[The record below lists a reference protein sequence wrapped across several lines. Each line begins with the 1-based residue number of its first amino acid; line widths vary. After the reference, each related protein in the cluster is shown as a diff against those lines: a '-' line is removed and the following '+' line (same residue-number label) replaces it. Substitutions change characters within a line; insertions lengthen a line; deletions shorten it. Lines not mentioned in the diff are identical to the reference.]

1 MGEAWHESGLGGKHA
16 LSSVVSVQSARDTV
30 RFWRAVFGKATE
42 TLVSQWPEVFWD
54 LQNRLPHLDYLF
66 AKLEGLSI
74 SSDTLPRRGMERDFK
89 REKVLRIVAL
99 QLADAAR
106 IRAELARQS
115 ESALQRREQ
124 ELRRLLATP
133 CVLSLD
139 QIVVNRFLEKM
150 DSHPALGQAHQEIR
164 KQLVIIHKEVQQE
177 LAELRASRK
186 KIDGKCGTLSL
197 MVTELAQYLWH
208 CQMIC
213 VFYPS
218 PAKQYALIR
227 DILACVST
235 PSCLAC
241 GKQHRLSGWRAVR
254 ARDHGKR
261 RRVKIIGATQW

>member
-1 MGEAWHESGLGGKHA
+1 MGEAWHESGLGSKHA

-54 LQNRLPHLDYLF
+54 LQNRLPHLDSLF

-106 IRAELARQS
+106 IRAELAQQS
-115 ESALQRREQ
+115 EAELQREEQ
-124 ELRRLLATP
+124 ELSRLLATP
-133 CVLSLD
+133 CILSLEPL
-139 QIVVNRFLEKM
+139 VVSRFLKVM
-150 DSHPALGQAHQEIR
+150 DSCPALAHAHQEIR
-164 KQLVIIHKEVQQE
+164 KQLVVIHKKIRQE
-177 LAELRASRK
+177 LDDLRTNRK
-186 KIDGKCGTLSL
+186 KIDGRCGTLSQ
-197 MVTELAQYLWH
+197 MVTELAQYFWN
-208 CQMIC
+208 CQMIR

-227 DILACVST
+227 EIIACVST